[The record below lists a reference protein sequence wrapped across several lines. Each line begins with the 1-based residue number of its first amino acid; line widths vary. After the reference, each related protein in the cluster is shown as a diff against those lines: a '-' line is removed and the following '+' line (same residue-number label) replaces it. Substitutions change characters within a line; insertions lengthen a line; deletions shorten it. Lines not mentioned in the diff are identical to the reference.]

1 VQTQVLIIRVPFI
14 AANGDNHVQMS
25 KFVALIFLASAM
37 LAGCS
42 STPVAQVP
50 AQPAAAPMPTPA
62 TSSTPKPVASSTVA
76 TVSLAPHLDP
86 KSLISTERSVYFD
99 FDVFS
104 IKSEYSALIERHGKY
119 LASKPALSIKIEGNA
134 DERGSAEYNL
144 ALGQKRAQAVLQALK
159 IYGAKEG
166 QMEAVSWGKER
177 PKATGH
183 DETAW
188 AENRR
193 ADLVYPKQ

>member
-1 VQTQVLIIRVPFI
+1 MNILRT
-14 AANGDNHVQMS
+14 G
-25 KFVALIFLASAM
+25 ALLLAGGLV

-42 STPVAQVP
+42 NTPVAMSAPGATSTTSQ
-50 AQPAAAPMPTPA
+50 ASTTMSKAAPAPA
-62 TSSTPKPVASSTVA
+62 PVQDSGGSSKPVASPTVTSTA
-76 TVSLAPHLDP
+76 MAPHLDP
-86 KSLISTERSVYFD
+86 NSRIYRERSIYFAFDD
-99 FDVFS
+99 FTVSSADA
-104 IKSEYSALIERHGKY
+104 KSMIELHGKY
-119 LASKPALSIKIEGNA
+119 LSAKPSLAIKIEGNA

-144 ALGQKRAQAVLQALK
+144 ALGQKRAEAVAKALVL
-159 IYGAKEG
+159 YGVKDA

-188 AENRR
+188 AENWR

>member
-1 VQTQVLIIRVPFI
+1 MQTPRFT
-14 AANGDNHVQMS
+14 AAI
-25 KFVALIFLASAM
+25 LLAAAV

-42 STPVAQVP
+42 STPMAP
-50 AQPAAAPMPTPA
+50 APAKPAMASAAPMPAPA
-62 TSSTPKPVASSTVA
+62 TSSAPKPVASSTVT
-76 TVSLAPHLDP
+76 TVALPPHLDP

-99 FDVFS
+99 FDVFAV
-104 IKSEYSALIERHGKY
+104 KSEYTGLIERHGKY
-119 LASKPALSIKIEGNA
+119 LASKPTLSIKIEGNA

-144 ALGQKRAQAVLQALK
+144 ALGQKRAQSVLQALK
-159 IYGAKEG
+159 IYGVKDS
-166 QMEAVSWGKER
+166 QMEAISWGRER

-183 DETAW
+183 DEAAW

>member
-1 VQTQVLIIRVPFI
+1 
-14 AANGDNHVQMS
+14 VQMS

>member
-1 VQTQVLIIRVPFI
+1 M
-14 AANGDNHVQMS
+14 QMS
-25 KFVALIFLASAM
+25 NLGAIAVLASAA

-42 STPVAQVP
+42 STPVAQAPVKS
-50 AQPAAAPMPTPA
+50 AVATAAAAPMPAPAPMTPIA
-62 TSSTPKPVASSTVA
+62 PTASAAPKPVAASGVA
-76 TVSLAPHLDP
+76 MVSLPQHLDP

-99 FDVFS
+99 FDVFA
-104 IKSEYSALIERHGKY
+104 IKSEYTGLIERHGKY
-119 LASKPALSIKIEGNA
+119 LQSKPALSIKIEGNA

-144 ALGQKRAQAVLQALK
+144 SLGQKRAEAVLQALK
-159 IYGAKEG
+159 IDGVKEA

-183 DETAW
+183 DEAAW

-193 ADLVYPKQ
+193 VDLVYPKQ